1 MTGFQ
6 GSLVGVFHDRRL
18 EVAFSIFTLC
28 LFVEVLDLVCH
39 FL

>member
-18 EVAFSIFTLC
+18 EVTFSIFTLY
-28 LFVEVLDLVCH
+28 LSVEMFDLVCH